1 MGKSK
6 DSMLKV
12 LRHHPSLRR
21 WTFWNT
27 PESVPC
33 LLPQSQTLL
42 SEESVRI
49 QGRAVQGV
57 LMNTCMGGCELLHR
71 TSMSLWSWKG
81 VCVWP
86 YMWRASRGIAILAV
100 WVNAEAAHT
109 GRGEPGHLSEVF
121 VTAGLCLST
130 ESPLQKAC
138 HCHK

>member
-6 DSMLKV
+6 DAMLKV
-12 LRHHPSLRR
+12 LCHHPSLRR
-21 WTFWNT
+21 GTFWNT
-27 PESVPC
+27 PESVPR

-86 YMWRASRGIAILAV
+86 CVWRAGRGIAILAV

-109 GRGEPGHLSEVF
+109 GRGEPGYLSEVF
-121 VTAGLCLST
+121 VTAGLCLSM

>member
-1 MGKSK
+1 
-6 DSMLKV
+6 MLKV

-21 WTFWNT
+21 GTFWNT
-27 PESVPC
+27 PESVPR

-42 SEESVRI
+42 SEESVHI
-49 QGRAVQGV
+49 QGKAVQGV

-71 TSMSLWSWKG
+71 TSVSLWSWKG

-86 YMWRASRGIAILAV
+86 CVWRAGRGIAILAV

-109 GRGEPGHLSEVF
+109 GQGEPGSYLRSLSLQ
-121 VTAGLCLST
+121 GWLCLST